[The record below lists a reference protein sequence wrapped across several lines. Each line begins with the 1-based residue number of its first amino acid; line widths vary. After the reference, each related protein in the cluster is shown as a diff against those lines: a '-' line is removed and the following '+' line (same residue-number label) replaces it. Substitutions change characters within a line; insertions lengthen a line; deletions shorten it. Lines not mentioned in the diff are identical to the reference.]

1 MHVHRN
7 VPGMMMKLNDIFSR
21 RSMNIASQFLQ
32 TDGEVGYVVIEAD
45 GTREDCEQVLE
56 EIRVLDGTLRARIIY
71 ER

>member
-1 MHVHRN
+1 
-7 VPGMMMKLNDIFSR
+7 MMKLNDIFSR
-21 RSMNIASQFLQ
+21 RGMNIASQFLQ

-56 EIRVLDGTLRARIIY
+56 EIRVLEGTLRARIIY